1 MADWDPEA
9 FENSVL
15 ADMRA
20 HGGQVTEGWMK
31 GEPVLFL
38 TSTGAKTGLARR
50 NILNFS
56 RDGDAYVVAGTAG
69 GAPTDP
75 KWVGNVRANPTVSV
89 EADGRVFEGQAT
101 VAEGDSNEERSR
113 LWNQHVATIPRF
125 AGYPEQTGRAIPMVR
140 ITPTSTTGDNRAP

>member
-1 MADWDPEA
+1 MPDWDPEA
-9 FENSVL
+9 YENALL

-20 HGGQVTEGWMK
+20 HGGQVTEGGMK

-38 TSTGAKTGLARR
+38 TSTGAKTGQPRR
-50 NILNFS
+50 RVLNFS

-75 KWVGNVRANPTVSV
+75 KWVANVRANPTVSV
-89 EADGRVFEGQAT
+89 EGEGRVFEGQAA
-101 VAEGDSNEERSR
+101 VAEGGSNPERIR

-125 AGYPEQTGRAIPMVR
+125 GAYPEQTGRAIPMVR
-140 ITPTSTTGDNRAP
+140 ITPMP

>member
-9 FENSVL
+9 FENAVL
-15 ADMRA
+15 ADVRA
-20 HGGQVTEGWMK
+20 HGGQVTEGWMT

-38 TSTGAKTGLARR
+38 TSTGLKSGLPRR
-50 NILNFS
+50 HILNFS

-75 KWVGNVRANPTVSV
+75 KWVANVRANATVSV
-89 EADGRVFEGQAT
+89 EADGRVFEGTAT
-101 VAEGDSNEERSR
+101 VAEGDSNSERLR

-125 AGYPEQTGRAIPMVR
+125 ADYPEQTGRAIPMVR
-140 ITPTSTTGDNRAP
+140 ITPR

>member
-1 MADWDPEA
+1 
-9 FENSVL
+9 
-15 ADMRA
+15 MRA
-20 HGGQVTEGWMK
+20 HGGQVTQGGMK

-38 TSTGAKTGLARR
+38 TMTGAKTGLVRR
-50 NILNFS
+50 TVLNFS

-75 KWVGNVRANPTVSV
+75 KWVANVRANPTVSV

-101 VAEGDSNEERSR
+101 VAEGAANPERTR
-113 LWNQHVATIPRF
+113 LWDQHVATIPRF

-140 ITPTSTTGDNRAP
+140 ITPKG